1 MSKGWRVALMVV
13 TLVLGS
19 VLLIKSANTVC
30 GHEFMH
36 VSICG
41 YIPDVQRP
49 GA

>member
-1 MSKGWRVALMVV
+1 MFKGWVAVV
-13 TLVLGS
+13 ILILALGS
-19 VLLIKSANTVC
+19 TLLIKSANAVC

-41 YIPDVQRP
+41 YIPDVQRL